1 MEVPSALIPM
11 HGRFLQSSDS
21 MVKKIFLLSMMSP
34 LDEGLRQTLAREILK
49 RGTKVA
55 YISSSPQ
62 SGDRPYYQSTIADY
76 AAISPDIRVD
86 YFDLSEDFSDTELAK
101 LSTYAAI
108 YLSGG
113 NTFTFM
119 DSARKRG
126 LQTILE
132 QYLANGGV
140 LIGASAGSIMCTP
153 SIELAK
159 FGDENEV
166 GMTDFSGFGF
176 VEFEFHPHFID
187 EPAEHERLAEYKRA
201 HGREIYTC
209 KDGAG
214 LHVSEPRIEMF
225 GSVSKYA

>member
-1 MEVPSALIPM
+1 
-11 HGRFLQSSDS
+11 
-21 MVKKIFLLSMMSP
+21 MSP
-34 LDEGLRQTLAREILK
+34 LDEGLRETLAREILK

-62 SGDRPYYQSTIADY
+62 SGDRPYYQSTIVDY

-86 YFDLSEDFSDTELAK
+86 YFDLSDAFTDEMLAT
-101 LSTYAAI
+101 LASYAAI

-126 LQTILE
+126 LQAILE
-132 QYLANGGV
+132 QHLENGGV
-140 LIGASAGSIMCTP
+140 LIGASAGSILCTP

-166 GMTDFSGFGF
+166 GMTDFSGFDF
-176 VEFEFHPHFID
+176 VDFEFHPHFTD
-187 EPAEHERLAEYKRA
+187 AQYERERLAEYQHA
-201 HGREIYTC
+201 HGRDMYAC

-214 LHVSEPRIEMF
+214 LHVTNDDVVEF
-225 GSVSKYA
+225 GSIIRSKIKSPEGVGTREMLELPYGY

>member
-1 MEVPSALIPM
+1 M
-11 HGRFLQSSDS
+11 
-21 MVKKIFLLSMMSP
+21 
-34 LDEGLRQTLAREILK
+34 LAGEILK

-76 AAISPDIRVD
+76 AAISPDIHVD
-86 YFDLSEDFSDTELAK
+86 YFDLSDAFTDQMLTEL
-101 LSTYAAI
+101 SSYAAI

-153 SIELAK
+153 LIELAK

-176 VEFEFHPHFID
+176 VDIEFHPHFTD
-187 EPAEHERLAEYKRA
+187 EPTEHEQLAEYQRT

-214 LHVSEPRIEMF
+214 LHVTNDGVVEF
-225 GSVSKYA
+225 GSIVIQN

>member
-1 MEVPSALIPM
+1 MIA
-11 HGRFLQSSDS
+11 RN
-21 MVKKIFLLSMMSP
+21 IFLLSMMSP
-34 LDEGLRQTLAREILK
+34 LDEGLRQVLAEEILK

-62 SGDRPYYQSTIADY
+62 SVDRPYYQSTIADY
-76 AAISPDIRVD
+76 AAISPDILVD
-86 YFDLSEDFSDTELAK
+86 YFDLSDAFTDEMLAG
-101 LSTYAAI
+101 LSSYAAI

-126 LQTILE
+126 FQTILE
-132 QYLANGGV
+132 QYLENGGV
-140 LIGASAGSIMCTP
+140 LIGASAGGIMCTP

-166 GMTDFSGFGF
+166 GMTDFAGFSF
-176 VEFEFHPHFID
+176 VEFEFQPHFTDTSD
-187 EPAEHERLAEYKRA
+187 ERAWLAEYEDKHKRQ
-201 HGREIYTC
+201 IYTC

-214 LHVSEPRIEMF
+214 MHTTDSRVGLFGDVSVFQRN
-225 GSVSKYA
+225 

>member
-1 MEVPSALIPM
+1 MTK
-11 HGRFLQSSDS
+11 D
-21 MVKKIFLLSMMSP
+21 IFLLSMMSP
-34 LDEGLRQTLAREILK
+34 LNEGLRETLAREILK

-62 SGDRPYYQSTIADY
+62 SGDRPYYQSTITDY
-76 AAISPDIRVD
+76 ADISPDIRVD
-86 YFDLSEDFSDTELAK
+86 YFDLSDAFTNEMLAG
-101 LSTYAAI
+101 LSSYAAI

-119 DSARKRG
+119 DMARKRG

-132 QYLANGGV
+132 QYLADGGL
-140 LIGASAGSIMCTP
+140 LIGASAGSIMCTS

-176 VEFEFHPHFID
+176 VDFEFHPHSIGD
-187 EPAEHERLAEYKRA
+187 HNESEHLAEYQRT

-209 KDGAG
+209 KDGSG
-214 LHVSEPRIEMF
+214 LYISDSRAEAF
-225 GSVSKYA
+225 GDASKFRVD

>member
-1 MEVPSALIPM
+1 MT
-11 HGRFLQSSDS
+11 RN
-21 MVKKIFLLSMMSP
+21 IFLLSMMSP
-34 LDEGLRQTLAREILK
+34 LDEGLRETLAREILK

-62 SGDRPYYQSTIADY
+62 SGDQPFYQSTITDY
-76 AAISPDIRVD
+76 ATISPDISVD
-86 YFDLSEDFSDTELAK
+86 YFDLSDTFTDEMLAT
-101 LSTYAAI
+101 LPSYAAI

-126 LQTILE
+126 LQKILE
-132 QYLANGGV
+132 QYLSNGGV
-140 LIGASAGSIMCTP
+140 LVGASAGSIMCTP

-166 GMTDFSGFGF
+166 GMTDFIGFNF
-176 VEFEFHPHFID
+176 VDFEFHPHFTG
-187 EPAEHERLAEYKRA
+187 EQEERERIEEYQRA
-201 HGREIYTC
+201 HNRNIYLC

-214 LHVSEPRIEMF
+214 LHVTNGEIVLF
-225 GSVSKYA
+225 GSILTL

>member
-1 MEVPSALIPM
+1 
-11 HGRFLQSSDS
+11 
-21 MVKKIFLLSMMSP
+21 MMSP
-34 LDEGLRQTLAREILK
+34 LDEELRKTLSEEILK
-49 RGTKVA
+49 RGTTVA

-62 SGDRPYYQSTIADY
+62 NGDRSYYQSTITDY

-86 YFDLSEDFSDTELAK
+86 YFDLSDAFTNEMLAT
-101 LSTYAAI
+101 LSSYAAI

-126 LQTILE
+126 LQIILE

-140 LIGASAGSIMCTP
+140 LIGASAGSIMCAS

-166 GMTDFSGFGF
+166 GMTDFLGFGF
-176 VEFEFHPHFID
+176 VDFEFHPHFTGESD
-187 EPAEHERLAEYKRA
+187 ERTRLAEYQRT

-214 LHVSEPRIEMF
+214 LHVSDSGVEAF
-225 GSVSKYA
+225 GDASMLMKK

>member
-1 MEVPSALIPM
+1 MAK
-11 HGRFLQSSDS
+11 D
-21 MVKKIFLLSMMSP
+21 IFLLSMMGP
-34 LDEGLRQTLAREILK
+34 LDGELRQALAREILK

-55 YISSSPQ
+55 YVSSSPQ
-62 SGDRPYYQSTIADY
+62 SGDRPFYQSTIADY

-86 YFDLSEDFSDTELAK
+86 YFDLSDVFTNEMLAG
-101 LSTYAAI
+101 LSSYAAI

-119 DSARKRG
+119 DMARKRG
-126 LQTILE
+126 LQAILE
-132 QYLANGGV
+132 RYLANGGV

-176 VEFEFHPHFID
+176 VDFEFHPHFTGD
-187 EPAEHERLAEYKRA
+187 EGERERLAEYQQV
-201 HGREIYTC
+201 HGRDIYAC
-209 KDGAG
+209 KDSGG
-214 LHVSEPRIEMF
+214 ILIDDSGEITLYGDIFRLNP
-225 GSVSKYA
+225 S

>member
-1 MEVPSALIPM
+1 MT
-11 HGRFLQSSDS
+11 RN
-21 MVKKIFLLSMMSP
+21 IFLLSMMNP
-34 LDEGLRQTLAREILK
+34 LDEELRQMLAQEILK
-49 RGTKVA
+49 RGTKVM

-62 SGDRPYYQSTIADY
+62 SGDRLYYQSTIADY
-76 AAISPDIRVD
+76 AAISPDISVD
-86 YFDLSEDFSDTELAK
+86 YLDLSDAFTDEMLAG
-101 LSTYAAI
+101 LSSYAAI

-126 LQTILE
+126 LKEILE

-166 GMTDFSGFGF
+166 GMTDFSGFEF
-176 VEFEFHPHFID
+176 VDFEFHPHFTG
-187 EPAEHERLAEYKRA
+187 EQEERERVEEYQRT
-201 HGREIYTC
+201 HGRTIYTC

-214 LHVSEPRIEMF
+214 LHVSDSRVEAF
-225 GSVSKYA
+225 GGVSKFRAD

>member
-1 MEVPSALIPM
+1 MA
-11 HGRFLQSSDS
+11 
-21 MVKKIFLLSMMSP
+21 KNIFLLSMMSS
-34 LDEGLRQTLAREILK
+34 LDEKLCETLAREILK

-62 SGDRPYYQSTIADY
+62 RGDQPYYQSTIADY
-76 AAISPDIRVD
+76 AAISPDICVD
-86 YFDLSEDFSDTELAK
+86 YFDLSDAFTDEMLAG
-101 LSTYAAI
+101 LSSYAAI

-113 NTFTFM
+113 NTFTFT

-126 LQTILE
+126 LQLILE

-140 LIGASAGSIMCTP
+140 LVGASAGSIMCTP
-153 SIELAK
+153 SIELAT

-176 VEFEFHPHFID
+176 VDFEFHPHFTGNQG
-187 EPAEHERLAEYKRA
+187 ECERLAEYQRT
-201 HGREIYTC
+201 HGREIYAC

-214 LHVSEPRIEMF
+214 LYITNDDVVVF
-225 GSVSKYA
+225 GSTLTI

>member
-1 MEVPSALIPM
+1 
-11 HGRFLQSSDS
+11 
-21 MVKKIFLLSMMSP
+21 MMSP
-34 LDEGLRQTLAREILK
+34 LDEGLREALAREILK

-55 YISSSPQ
+55 YVSSSPQ
-62 SGDRPYYQSTIADY
+62 TGDWPYYQSTIADY
-76 AAISPDIRVD
+76 SAISPDIKVD
-86 YFDLSEDFSDTELAK
+86 YFDLSDAFTDEMLAELSA
-101 LSTYAAI
+101 YAAI

-132 QYLANGGV
+132 QHLANGGV
-140 LIGASAGSIMCTP
+140 LIGASAGSIMCAP
-153 SIELAK
+153 SIEIAK

-176 VEFEFHPHFID
+176 VDFEFHPHFVGTM
-187 EPAEHERLAEYKRA
+187 EEKELLCEYQKKNARK
-201 HGREIYTC
+201 IYVC

-214 LHVSEPRIEMF
+214 LYATNTGVESF
-225 GSVSKYA
+225 GGVEVF